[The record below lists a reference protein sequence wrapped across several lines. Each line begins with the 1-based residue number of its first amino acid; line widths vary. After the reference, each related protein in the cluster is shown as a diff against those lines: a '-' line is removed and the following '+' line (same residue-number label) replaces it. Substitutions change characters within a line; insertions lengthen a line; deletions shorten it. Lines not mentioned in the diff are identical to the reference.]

1 MGTATNPYAPHTK
14 AAKAAQKAQEPA
26 EEQTP
31 AVEEVDPE
39 AVPEGPAA
47 EVLKWVGDD
56 SERAKKAYD
65 AEEAGQQRV
74 GLSKKLKELF

>member
-14 AAKAAQKAQEPA
+14 ASKAPQKAQESV
-26 EEQTP
+26 EESTP
-31 AVEEVDPE
+31 VVAEVDPE

-47 EVLKWVGDD
+47 EVLKWVGND
-56 SERAKKAYD
+56 SERAQKAYE